1 MMIRQ
6 FRIEDYEQVIELW
19 QKAHLPHKPKGRDS
33 KDEIER
39 ELRADNAIF
48 LVAEEKGRLIGSI
61 FGTHD
66 GRKGWINRVASAPAY
81 QRQGIARTLVS
92 EAEKWFQK
100 MGIKIIACLIEDW
113 NTESIV
119 FFEKIGYTRH
129 HDILYFTKR
138 ESPDT

>member
-1 MMIRQ
+1 MTIRE

-33 KDEIER
+33 KDDIER

-92 EAEKWFQK
+92 EAEKRFQK
-100 MGIKIIACLIEDW
+100 IGIKIIACLIEDW

>member
-1 MMIRQ
+1 MTIRE

-33 KDEIER
+33 KEEIER

-92 EAEKWFQK
+92 EAEKRFQK